1 MVKNE
6 FVSAIAEK
14 TGMTKKDTAAF
25 VDALSEVLME
35 VIANEDSVKV
45 GNVVTIGGKTRPA
58 REAHDPRDPK
68 KKIKIPEKKG
78 YPFAKFSSN
87 AKACD

>member
-14 TGMTKKDTAAF
+14 AGMTKKDTTAF
-25 VDALSEVLME
+25 IDALSEVLME

-58 REAHDPRDPK
+58 RTARDPRSGK
-68 KKIKIPEKKG
+68 AIAVPEKKG
-78 YPFAKFSSN
+78 YPFAKFSKNS
-87 AKACD
+87 KEC